1 MLRPAQVQSRQ
12 DPNIQKGN
20 WIQGSTWTTMFV
32 RESQLS
38 SVVQHWVHMPHPSA
52 GCMHTKY
59 STIGFTFLFCA
70 FLALFWF
77 GCFDKREREYEVGH

>member
-1 MLRPAQVQSRQ
+1 
-12 DPNIQKGN
+12 
-20 WIQGSTWTTMFV
+20 MFV

-59 STIGFTFLFCA
+59 STICFTFYSVP
-70 FLALFWF
+70 FWLCF
-77 GCFDKREREYEVGH
+77 GLDVLIKERENMKLGINGRNLGGIRGRKRI